1 MGLKK
6 KYVCVVW
13 IADVVVVEDALYRRS
28 KKVEDNNN
36 NKWEQEQELVDH
48 WTAGSGLM
56 LCM

>member
-13 IADVVVVEDALYRRS
+13 IADVVVVEDAPYRRS
-28 KKVEDNNN
+28 KKVEDNN